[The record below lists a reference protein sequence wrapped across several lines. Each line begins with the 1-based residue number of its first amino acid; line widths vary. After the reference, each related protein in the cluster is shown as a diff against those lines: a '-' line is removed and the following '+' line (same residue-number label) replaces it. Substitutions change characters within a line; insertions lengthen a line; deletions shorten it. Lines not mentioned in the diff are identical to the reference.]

1 MCNSCR
7 MATPDLV
14 TTAEAADMLG
24 RSVAYVTRL
33 ATNPADRPQLPT
45 YAKAPGK
52 RGARMFRRVDVERL
66 AARTQ
71 TTRGAA

>member
-1 MCNSCR
+1 

-14 TTAEAADMLG
+14 TTAEAAEMLG

-33 ATNPADRPQLPT
+33 ATTPADRPQLPT

-52 RGARMFRRVDVERL
+52 RGARMFRRADVERF
-66 AARTQ
+66 AARREQ
-71 TTRGAA
+71 VRGAA